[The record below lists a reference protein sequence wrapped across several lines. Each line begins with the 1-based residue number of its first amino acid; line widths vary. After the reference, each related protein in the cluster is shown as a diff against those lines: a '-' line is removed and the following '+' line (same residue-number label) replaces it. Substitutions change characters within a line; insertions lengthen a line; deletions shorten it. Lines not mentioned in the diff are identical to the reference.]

1 MEKVAKV
8 ADFFRCE
15 LCDYNTSKKC
25 NLEKHCLT
33 AKHQKRAL
41 SEGLGEECDSKS
53 SKPRVFTCEAC
64 SKVYQSANGLWVHR
78 KKSCMPISV
87 KPEMVTETPK
97 PTPVGINSGSNENN
111 DKEFLIKLVDLNS
124 TLITQNQE
132 FQKMLLEQ
140 NKQIIEL
147 SNKSSNIIN
156 NNNCNNRFNI
166 NVFLNEKCKDAINIT
181 DFVNSLQLSVQDL
194 ENVGQHGF
202 IDGISKIFLNG
213 LKQLD
218 IYKRPIHCCDLK
230 REIMYIKDQDTWEK
244 DDGEKQKM
252 KSAIKTV
259 SHRNIQNIPEWK
271 KLHPQCSDGESKK
284 NDEYLHIVSNSMGA
298 YTQQEDDDNYNKIVK
313 KIAKEVVIDKT

>member
-1 MEKVAKV
+1 MSIKIRNNNNKHNKEIKAKLWNV
-8 ADFFRCE
+8 FDTEINDGNKKLNPLECMYRESGDRESCDQCKSNLAFSDEGFLTCTNNKCGIIYKDMVDQSPEWRFYGAD
-15 LCDYNTSKKC
+15 DN
-25 NLEKHCLT
+25 
-33 AKHQKRAL
+33 
-41 SEGLGEECDSKS
+41 
-53 SKPRVFTCEAC
+53 
-64 SKVYQSANGLWVHR
+64 NG
-78 KKSCMPISV
+78 
-87 KPEMVTETPK
+87 
-97 PTPVGINSGSNENN
+97 NN